1 MTNLDFKKLVN
12 KYAIILIISYG
23 LTFLLGI
30 VLREMFPIN
39 SGQPEETN
47 IIMMNIPMIFQFFI
61 NIVISLILIEDSKKL
76 DIKNNL
82 IIVAT
87 ILFSLVGVCM
97 FLLLAN
103 REKEKANA

>member
-1 MTNLDFKKLVN
+1 MTNNDFKKLVN
-12 KYAIILIISYG
+12 KYAIILIVSYG
-23 LTFLLGI
+23 LTYLLRI
-30 VLREMFPIN
+30 VLREIFPIN
-39 SGQPEETN
+39 SGQPEEMN

-61 NIVISLILIEDSKKL
+61 NIVISLILIRDSKKL

>member
-30 VLREMFPIN
+30 VLREMFPLN
-39 SGQPEETN
+39 SGKQEEMN
-47 IIMMNIPMIFQFFI
+47 LIMRNIPFIFQFFI
-61 NIVISLILIEDSKKL
+61 NIVISLIIIEDLKKQE
-76 DIKNNL
+76 IKNNL

-103 REKEKANA
+103 RENEKANA

>member
-1 MTNLDFKKLVN
+1 MTNNDFKKLVN
-12 KYAIILIISYG
+12 KYAIILIVSYG
-23 LTFLLGI
+23 LTYVLRI

-39 SGQPEETN
+39 SGQQEEMN
-47 IIMMNIPMIFQFFI
+47 IIMMNIPIVFQFFI

-82 IIVAT
+82 IIIST

-103 REKEKANA
+103 RETEKANA

>member
-30 VLREMFPIN
+30 ILREMFPLN
-39 SGQPEETN
+39 SGQQEEMN
-47 IIMMNIPMIFQFFI
+47 LIMRNIPFIFQFFI
-61 NIVISLILIEDSKKL
+61 NIVISLIIIEDLKKL
-76 DIKNNL
+76 EIKNNL

-103 REKEKANA
+103 RENEKANA

>member
-1 MTNLDFKKLVN
+1 MTNFDFKKLVN

-30 VLREMFPIN
+30 LLQGMFPGT
-39 SGQPEETN
+39 SGQQEEMSL
-47 IIMMNIPMIFQFFI
+47 IMKNIPLIFQFFI
-61 NIVISLILIEDSKKL
+61 NIVISLIIIEDSKKL
-76 DIKNNL
+76 EIKNNL
-82 IIVAT
+82 IIVAA